1 MVVIPLNSHGG
12 HTTQGE
18 PGETMDR
25 FDQLAI
31 NSECTDPII
40 GDILSGW
47 RYDISGVSQSMSG
60 DYIYHLEECA
70 HCRSR
75 QRLHRGIDVALIAL
89 TTLSSV
95 GFLLALAILQI
106 DVPLRYLP
114 MHVHQLAF
122 VLNLQLTA
130 GIGLIVSMV
139 AWLAVAVTTP
149 VPNYLTGVALQQTRS
164 LHHHLP
170 EEVRARLLKMYL

>member
-1 MVVIPLNSHGG
+1 M
-12 HTTQGE
+12 
-18 PGETMDR
+18 
-25 FDQLAI
+25 
-31 NSECTDPII
+31 DPII

-47 RYDISGVSQSMSG
+47 RYDISGVSPSMSA
-60 DYIYHLEECA
+60 DYTHHLRECA

-75 QRLHRGIDVALIAL
+75 QRMHRGIDVALIAL
-89 TTLSSV
+89 TTLSTV
-95 GFLLALAILQI
+95 AFLLALTILQF
-106 DVPLRYLP
+106 DAALRNWP

-130 GIGLIVSMV
+130 GIGLIISMI
-139 AWLAVAVTTP
+139 AWVAVAVATP
-149 VPNYLTGVALQQTRS
+149 VPNYLTGVALHQTRS